1 MRMAPTWTADVIGCV
16 SNRIVQEERRVRSK
30 QSVSLAFNRWSKKGK
45 LQMGWLSS
53 ENLKERES
61 TRSRLT
67 LVLCEDIVNRIGSAR
82 APRCREFRGDYG
94 WRGSAGLWGAPG
106 AKAPLARLSA
116 TAPEV
121 PLFHGAVHGFRFA
134 QNDEVT
140 TLRSK
145 LVAGE
150 RMRSRH
156 DE

>member
-1 MRMAPTWTADVIGCV
+1 MLRARVIKGLSSMRMAPTWTADVIGCV

-61 TRSRLT
+61 TRSPST

-82 APRCREFRGDYG
+82 ATRCREFRGDYG

-106 AKAPLARLSA
+106 AKAPLPRLSD
-116 TAPEV
+116 TALKGRSSTEQCM
-121 PLFHGAVHGFRFA
+121 GFGL
-134 QNDEVT
+134 
-140 TLRSK
+140 LRMTRWQLWDPS
-145 LVAGE
+145 
-150 RMRSRH
+150 
-156 DE
+156 